1 MKLVNSEYQIFN
13 QDDTSQTIDNLR
25 QFYSLERTIQFE
37 KIFVNESIHQK
48 LFKALDF
55 LLRIAIIVYVSINK
69 IHSPIC
75 LGLGI
80 VAAVQT
86 ILNIAINTYYY
97 SAYQQ
102 TMFLGKNSFT
112 KTILNIVSSILQVD
126 WVLFTNQCKANQ
138 QGQHDISSYDYS
150 TVQWVYIKRL
160 AIAARIH
167 LITYCFFYFSSSIS
181 AFSYLVF
188 FVSLV
193 LVIYYN
199 HLNSNRFI
207 SSSLQSQQPKL
218 DQFITNIELFI
229 QLLQSL
235 LFTIYTGAAPLA
247 WVAVFLPST
256 TVLFSFLSFIDSKL
270 KFEPFT
276 IGVIEYIFLGSN
288 TCHLMPIL
296 KNDFAMAQ
304 IYIGGVLKLFFLIIF
319 SIAQASIQGLI
330 ISSGKDN
337 MPEGAFE
344 LQVALVSIINPIM
357 LIKSSKVLM
366 HFFQQITIQTNL
378 FKDISPNQFKNQP
391 KQVVYYQN
399 NKILSPEDLN
409 VLEQLLN
416 KDVREYYIF
425 INNSFCIQTY
435 HRHAQVTISSMKDP
449 KDNQNLNKTCLSLL
463 NKSKTLSLKM
473 NINPLSHQNK
483 DIDRFFIFL
492 LKNLMNPN
500 ESIISFDKTLL
511 VDFITQGKKIKKQIY
526 LDKIFNYPKKSILEF
541 IIFEKHQMPLL
552 LNNHHQIFYDL
563 FEDM

>member
-37 KIFVNESIHQK
+37 KMFVNEPIHYK

-55 LLRIAIIVYVSINK
+55 LLRIAIIVYVSVNK
-69 IHSPIC
+69 MQDPIS

-80 VAAVQT
+80 IAAVQT
-86 ILNIAINTYYY
+86 VLNIAINTYYY

-102 TMFLGKNSFT
+102 TMFLGQNSFT
-112 KTILNIVSSILQVD
+112 KTILNIVSSVMQVD
-126 WVLFTNQCKANQ
+126 WLLFANQCKANQ
-138 QGQHDISSYDYS
+138 QGQHDVASYDYS

-167 LITYCFFYFSSSIS
+167 LTTYCFFYFSSSIN

-188 FVSLV
+188 SLSFVLM
-193 LVIYYN
+193 LYYN

-218 DQFITNIELFI
+218 DQFITNIELLI

-235 LFTIYTGAAPLA
+235 LFTIYIGAAPLA

-256 TVLFSFLSFIDSKL
+256 TVLFSFLSFIDSKF

-288 TCHLMPIL
+288 TCHLMPVL

-304 IYIGGVLKLFFLIIF
+304 IYIGGVLKLFFLSIF

-330 ISSGKDN
+330 ISSGREN
-337 MPEGAFE
+337 MPQGTFE
-344 LQVALVSIINPIM
+344 IQVALVSIINPIM

-366 HFFQQITIQTNL
+366 HFFQQITIQTNS

-399 NKILSPEDLN
+399 NKIFSPEDLN
-409 VLEQLLN
+409 VFEQLIS

-435 HRHAQVTISSMKDP
+435 HGHAQITVSSMRDP
-449 KDNQNLNKTCLSLL
+449 KDNENLNKTCLTLL
-463 NKSKTLSLKM
+463 NKSKTLAIKM
-473 NINPLSHQNK
+473 NINPLSHQSK

-492 LKNLMNPN
+492 LKNLMNPS

-511 VDFITQGKKIKKQIY
+511 IDFITQGNKTKKLIN
-526 LDKIFNYPKKSILEF
+526 LDEIFNSPKKSILEF
-541 IIFEKHQMPLL
+541 IVFEKHQMPLL

>member
-25 QFYSLERTIQFE
+25 QFYSLERTICFE
-37 KIFVNESIHQK
+37 KMFVDEPTHYK
-48 LFKALDF
+48 LFKAIDF
-55 LLRIAIIVYVSINK
+55 LLRIAIIIYVSVNQLED
-69 IHSPIC
+69 PIS

-80 VAAVQT
+80 VAAIQT
-86 ILNIAINTYYY
+86 GLNIAINYYY
-97 SAYQQ
+97 YQAYQQ
-102 TMFLGKNSFT
+102 TMFLGQNSFT
-112 KTILNIVSSILQVD
+112 KTILNIVSSLIQVD
-126 WVLFTNQCKANQ
+126 WVLFTNQCKFNQ
-138 QGQHDISSYDYS
+138 KGQHDVTNYDYS

-167 LITYCFFYFSSSIS
+167 LITYCFFYFSSSINN
-181 AFSYLVF
+181 FSYVVF
-188 FVSLV
+188 SLSFVLM
-193 LVIYYN
+193 IYYN
-199 HLNSNRFI
+199 HLNSNKFI

-218 DQFITNIELFI
+218 DQIITNIELII
-229 QLLQSL
+229 QFLQSL
-235 LFTIYTGAAPLA
+235 LFTIYIGAASLA

-256 TVLFSFLSFIDSKL
+256 TVLFSFLSFIDSRF

-296 KNDFAMAQ
+296 KNDFSMAQ
-304 IYIGGVLKLFFLIIF
+304 IHISGVLKLFFLSIF
-319 SIAQASIQGLI
+319 CIAQASIQGLI
-330 ISSGKDN
+330 ISQGRDK

-357 LIKSSKVLM
+357 LIKSTKVVM
-366 HFFQQITIQTNL
+366 HFFQQITIQTNS

-409 VLEQLLN
+409 VFEQLIN

-435 HRHAQVTISSMKDP
+435 HRHAQITVSSMKDP
-449 KDNQNLNKTCLSLL
+449 KDNENLNIICLSLL
-463 NKSKTLSLKM
+463 NKAKSLTIKLNM
-473 NINPLSHQNK
+473 NPLSHQHK

-492 LKNLMNPN
+492 LKNMMNPS
-500 ESIISFDKTLL
+500 ESIISFDQTLL
-511 VDFITQGKKIKKQIY
+511 INFIIEGNKTKKLINI
-526 LDKIFNYPKKSILEF
+526 DEIFNYPKKSILEF
-541 IIFEKHQMPLL
+541 IVFEKYQMPFL
-552 LNNHHQIFYDL
+552 LNNHHQIYYDL
-563 FEDM
+563 FEEM